1 MRAMLLALLL
11 LLAGAPAGRAEM
23 REVWHDQAKAGPVSL
38 WDVRVHAYAPA
49 ALKGPSAPAVVLM
62 HGCLQGPREF
72 LEHSGWQNVADER
85 GLLLVVVEFDDAGEN
100 CLWWFEPEQRRPD
113 SARQAQ
119 AIVKGLAEARRV
131 FQVPEGQNYASGL
144 SAGAAMTVVLLALY
158 PDTFA
163 AGAPIAG
170 VPFDCPALTDKSR
183 LTWKGQPCKLPGLQE
198 LPQACACMAG
208 DVDKTPE
215 QWAGAVKALHPG
227 RDRWP
232 RISVWQGSTDPI
244 VVCLNGLQ
252 IASQWSALN
261 GGTAPPLACPGRQ
274 GKIIAERNP
283 AGDQR
288 WALPGR
294 DGQGRG
300 GRPAVELRLLDGFT
314 HAMPIDNGQN
324 CGSSGKGFAEA
335 GVCAA
340 REIADFFLGKG

>member
-1 MRAMLLALLL
+1 MRAILLALMLLAV
-11 LLAGAPAGRAEM
+11 APACRAEM
-23 REVWHDQAKAGPVSL
+23 REVWHDQAKAGPLTL
-38 WDVRVHAYAPA
+38 WTLRVHAYVPA
-49 ALKGPSAPAVVLM
+49 SLKGPSAPAVVLM
-62 HGCLQGPREF
+62 HGCLQGSREF
-72 LEHSGWQNVADER
+72 LEHSGWQQVADER
-85 GLLLVVVEFDDAGEN
+85 GLLLAVVEFDDKGEH
-100 CLWWFEPEQRRPD
+100 CLWWFEQEQRRPD

-119 AIVKGLAEARRV
+119 AIVRGLAEARRA
-131 FQVPEGQNYASGL
+131 FNVPDGQNYVSGL
-144 SAGAAMTVVLLALY
+144 SAGAAMSVVLLALY

-170 VPFDCPALTDKSR
+170 VPFDCPALTEHSR
-183 LTWKGQPCKLPGLQE
+183 LTWKGQPCAVPGLQQ
-198 LPQACACMAG
+198 LPQACACLAG
-208 DVDKTPE
+208 DVEHTPDE
-215 QWAGAVKALHPG
+215 WAGAVKALHPG
-227 RDRWP
+227 RQDWP

-252 IASQWSALN
+252 IASQWSALH
-261 GGTAPPLACPGRQ
+261 GGDAPPLSCPGRQ

-294 DGQGRG
+294 DG
-300 GRPAVELRLLDGFT
+300 RPAVELRLLDGFT
-314 HAMPIDNGQN
+314 HAMPIANGQN